1 MEVIGDGDYVL
12 LYSPDKKKGW
22 LVRVEE
28 GKEYHTHLGKA
39 KLDEVVGRVWGS
51 KLMTNKGKV
60 LFLLRPTL
68 EDFIMKFR
76 RKTQIIYPKDA
87 GLILIKLDVG
97 NGSKVLEVGTGS
109 GAMTAFLARAVAPD
123 GKVVSYEIREDF
135 YEMAKRNLESTGLLK
150 YVELVNL
157 DAKEGIKGKEYDA
170 VMVDIGDPWMV
181 LEQVSKVMK
190 PSAPIAF
197 ITPTINQAE
206 RLTVALK
213 ETGFTMLECLELLFR
228 RMEVRPGMSR
238 PSTRM
243 VGHTAYLV
251 TARKGTN
258 SEA

>member
-1 MEVIGDGDYVL
+1 MGVIGAGDYVL

-28 GKEYHTHLGKA
+28 DKEFHTHLGRAELNEVIGKA
-39 KLDEVVGRVWGS
+39 WGS
-51 KLMTNKGKV
+51 ELRTNKGKA

-135 YEMAKRNLESTGLLK
+135 YEMAKRNLEPTGLLK
-150 YVELVNL
+150 YVELINS
-157 DAKEGIKGKEYDA
+157 DAKEGIKGKGYDA
-170 VMVDIGDPWMV
+170 AMVDIGDPWSI
-181 LEQVSKVMK
+181 LEQVSNVMK

-213 ETGFTMLECLELLFR
+213 EVRFTMIECFELLFR

-238 PSTRM
+238 PSTHM
-243 VGHTAYLV
+243 IGHTAYLV
-251 TARKGTN
+251 TARKGIG
-258 SEA
+258 SGA